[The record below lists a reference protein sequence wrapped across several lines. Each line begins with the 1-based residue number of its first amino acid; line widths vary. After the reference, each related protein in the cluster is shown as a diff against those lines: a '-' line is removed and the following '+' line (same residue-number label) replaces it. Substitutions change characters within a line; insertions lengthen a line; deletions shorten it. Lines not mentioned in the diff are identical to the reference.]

1 MCLRPGQR
9 GRLIYRTLT
18 HRRRR
23 GEQRAFT
30 AADYARLLD
39 GAHQQLGAPIVL
51 IWDNLNVHRS
61 AAMRTRIAAR
71 DWLSGV

>member
-1 MCLRPGQR
+1 M
-9 GRLIYRTLT
+9 T

-30 AADYARLLD
+30 AAYYARLLD

-51 IWDNLNVHRS
+51 IWDNLNVHRG
-61 AAMRTRIAAR
+61 AAMRA
-71 DWLSGV
+71 